1 MPAADHATP
10 DTPAWNLT
18 AALAAWVLP
27 GLGHAL
33 LGDVRRGLVIGLAIA
48 TLWIGG
54 LAIGGVGTIQR
65 ERHPFWFLGQA
76 LVAPSLAIHYVRNT
90 FLVEAPSPEDLG
102 KNLPGRVIYTPAYG
116 HTSEQ
121 GVLYTALA
129 GLLNLLAII
138 DVVYRPTR
146 GNATA
151 NPGGHPTRDA
161 DAAHTRGGG
170 A

>member
-1 MPAADHATP
+1 MPADDHATHG
-10 DTPAWNLT
+10 TPTWNLT

-33 LGDVRRGLVIGLAIA
+33 VGEVRRGLIIGIAIVA
-48 TLWIGG
+48 LWVSG
-54 LAIGGVGTIQR
+54 LAIGGVGSIQR

-76 LVAPSLAIHYVRNT
+76 LVAPSLAVHYVRGT
-90 FLVEAPSPEDLG
+90 FLVEAAKPEDLEQ
-102 KNLPGRVIYTPAYG
+102 NLPGRIVYAPAYG

-138 DVVYRPTR
+138 DVVYRSPR
-146 GNATA
+146 SP
-151 NPGGHPTRDA
+151 NPPMPASTSASPAR
-161 DAAHTRGGG
+161 RGGE

>member
-1 MPAADHATP
+1 MPADDHATHG
-10 DTPAWNLT
+10 TPTWNLT

-33 LGDVRRGLVIGLAIA
+33 LGDVRRGLVIGIAIVA
-48 TLWIGG
+48 LWVSG
-54 LAIGGVGTIQR
+54 LAIGGVGSIQR

-76 LVAPSLAIHYVRNT
+76 LVAPTLAVHYVRNT
-90 FLVEAPSPEDLG
+90 FLVEAPSPDDLDREM
-102 KNLPGRVIYTPAYG
+102 PGRIIYSPAYG

-138 DVVYRPTR
+138 DVVYRSPR
-146 GNATA
+146 ICATPA
-151 NPGGHPTRDA
+151 SASPAR
-161 DAAHTRGGG
+161 RGGE